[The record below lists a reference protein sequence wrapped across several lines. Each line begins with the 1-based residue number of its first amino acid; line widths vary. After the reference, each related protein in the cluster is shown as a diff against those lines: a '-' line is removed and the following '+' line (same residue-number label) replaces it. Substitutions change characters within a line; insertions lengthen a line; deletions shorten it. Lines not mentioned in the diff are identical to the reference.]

1 MIGNIGKSGGDFL
14 NAMIYCKY
22 DRSSVDENGDLKIRG
37 ELVYFQNITALELY
51 GPDIDLSYIAD
62 ELHGVADQNTR
73 TKSPVAH
80 VSFSFPPGESP
91 SNEVLQNIV
100 KDYAKEFGLK
110 ENGLVAYKHVDKE
123 HEHIHIIA
131 NKINELG
138 KNTVS
143 TSYDFLDMGHFS
155 RKMENK
161 YGLQSTKQMD
171 SLLID
176 GKTERKSNPIH
187 AQLRNHIDKM
197 IPESEDLESLRVKLL
212 QKGFKTKIGN
222 GITFI
227 QKSSGVVIKGS
238 DLGREYSKLNLEKR
252 IAGSYLPD
260 DKFGVDNPKTTEK
273 DKLKQ
278 LIKMTAPVS
287 KTFPDFVAALNKEG
301 YGVQTK
307 DMINK
312 KSGKAFTSI
321 LFTKNFSIPDESK
334 AELPT
339 RNSKMITGAQLGPEF
354 KYSVINGNIN
364 KGTWNDIGHGSAF
377 TKSKVKPE
385 SEKPLINKPNKSTTE
400 TSSSAGRPALD
411 FTIERLLTSNNAGQ
425 IEADSAKSRGKI
437 AAEVKRNA
445 SGYDNEFGTR
455 GLEEMKEEK
464 KKNLRAK
471 PKKKNK
477 L

>member
-22 DRSSVDENGDLKIRG
+22 DRTSVDENGDLKIRG
-37 ELVYFQNITALELY
+37 ELVYFQNINALELY
-51 GPDIDLSYIAD
+51 SPDIDLSYIAD
-62 ELHGVADQNTR
+62 ELHSVADQNTR

-131 NKINELG
+131 NKINDLG

-155 RKMENK
+155 RKMENR

-197 IPESEDLESLRVKLL
+197 IPEVEDLESLRVKLL
-212 QKGFKTKIGN
+212 QKGFKTKVGN

-252 IAGSYLPD
+252 ISGNYQTD
-260 DKFGVDNPKTTEK
+260 EKFGINNPKTTEK

-278 LIKMTAPVS
+278 LVKSTAPVS
-287 KTFPDFVAALNKEG
+287 KTFSDFVVALNREG

-307 DMINK
+307 EMINK
-312 KSGKAFTSI
+312 KSGKPFTSI
-321 LFTKNFSIPDESK
+321 LFTKDFRITDENN

-339 RNSKMITGAQLGPEF
+339 GNAKMITGSQLGPEF
-354 KYSVINGNIN
+354 KYAVIRGNIN
-364 KGTWNDIGHGSAF
+364 KGTWDDLGHRSPINI
-377 TKSKVKPE
+377 SKIKFE
-385 SEKPLINKPNKSTTE
+385 TEKPLTDKSKASLTVN
-400 TSSSAGRPALD
+400 SSNAGNVGLD
-411 FTIERLLTSNNAGQ
+411 FTIERLLTTNNAGQ
-425 IEADSAKSRGKI
+425 IEADSAKSRAKI

-445 SGYDNEFGTR
+445 AGYDNAFGTR

-464 KKNLRAK
+464 RKNLRAK

>member
-1 MIGNIGKSGGDFL
+1 
-14 NAMIYCKY
+14 
-22 DRSSVDENGDLKIRG
+22 
-37 ELVYFQNITALELY
+37 
-51 GPDIDLSYIAD
+51 
-62 ELHGVADQNTR
+62 
-73 TKSPVAH
+73 
-80 VSFSFPPGESP
+80 
-91 SNEVLQNIV
+91 
-100 KDYAKEFGLK
+100 
-110 ENGLVAYKHVDKE
+110 
-123 HEHIHIIA
+123 
-131 NKINELG
+131 
-138 KNTVS
+138 
-143 TSYDFLDMGHFS
+143 
-155 RKMENK
+155 MENK

-187 AQLRNHIDKM
+187 AQLKNHIDQM
-197 IPESEDLESLRVKLL
+197 IPESEDLESLCVKLL
-212 QKGFKTKIGN
+212 QKGFKTKAGN

-227 QKSSGVVIKGS
+227 QKSSGIVIKGS
-238 DLGREYSKLNLEKR
+238 DLGRAYSKLNLEKR

-260 DKFGVDNPKTTEK
+260 DKFGVDNPKATEK

-278 LIKMTAPVS
+278 LVKSTAPAS
-287 KTFPDFVAALNKEG
+287 KTLPDFVAALNREG

-312 KSGKAFTSI
+312 KSGKPFTSI
-321 LFTKNFSIPDESK
+321 LFTKNFSIPDENK

-339 RNSKMITGAQLGPEF
+339 RNSKMITGAQLGSEF
-354 KYSVINGNIN
+354 KYAVIEGNIN
-364 KGTWNDIGHGSAF
+364 KGTWDDLGHDSPF

-385 SEKPLINKPNKSTTE
+385 SEKPLINKPNKSTPE
-400 TSSSAGRPALD
+400 TSSNAGSLGLD
-411 FTIERLLTSNNAGQ
+411 FAIERLLTSNNAGQ
-425 IEADSAKSRGKI
+425 IEADSAKSRRKI

-471 PKKKNK
+471 PKKK